1 MDDLHAT
8 GLLDPDDR
16 TAPAGLHILDHK
28 PGLGL
33 DLARAPALGDAPV
46 PSENITAV
54 TIVHRGIVD
63 LALDISECQRAANE
77 TGTFAGWVNEM
88 EVGRMIEERKLA
100 VLRAIVQDYVQTSEP
115 VGSKALLERH
125 HLGVSAATVRNDMAS
140 LEDEGLIAAPHT
152 SAGRV
157 PTDAGY
163 RVFVDQISELKPMSG
178 PARTAIST
186 FLQGAVDLDD
196 VVDRTVRLLAS
207 LTQQV
212 AVMQYPSLTR
222 SSVRHVELVPIG
234 ANRLMVVLIVNTGR
248 VEQRVIESSCDLLSI
263 DGEHLVSDLRSGLNA
278 RASGHQLSEA
288 ASLLQ
293 SLPDSFAPADRD
305 LVRAVVRSLEDA
317 LIEEREERVV
327 LAGTSNLMRFG
338 TDFPLT
344 IGPVLEALEEH
355 VVLLKL
361 LTTLSDEGDVV
372 AVRIGHEIPHAGL
385 SATSVVS
392 TGYGTGN
399 DVLAGLGVLG
409 PTRMDYPTTMAS
421 VRAVA
426 RYVSQILDP

>member
-1 MDDLHAT
+1 
-8 GLLDPDDR
+8 
-16 TAPAGLHILDHK
+16 
-28 PGLGL
+28 
-33 DLARAPALGDAPV
+33 
-46 PSENITAV
+46 
-54 TIVHRGIVD
+54 
-63 LALDISECQRAANE
+63 
-77 TGTFAGWVNEM
+77 
-88 EVGRMIEERKLA
+88 MIEERKLA

-125 HLGVSAATVRNDMAS
+125 HLGVSAATVRNDMAA

-248 VEQRVIESSCDLLSI
+248 VEQRVIESSCDLLSA
-263 DGEHLVSDLRSGLNA
+263 DGEHLISDLRSGLNA

-293 SLPDSFAPADRD
+293 PLPDSFAPADRD

-317 LIEEREERVV
+317 LVEEREERVV

-372 AVRIGHEIPHAGL
+372 AVRIGHENPHAGL

-392 TGYGTGN
+392 TGYGTGS

>member
-1 MDDLHAT
+1 
-8 GLLDPDDR
+8 
-16 TAPAGLHILDHK
+16 
-28 PGLGL
+28 
-33 DLARAPALGDAPV
+33 
-46 PSENITAV
+46 
-54 TIVHRGIVD
+54 
-63 LALDISECQRAANE
+63 
-77 TGTFAGWVNEM
+77 M
-88 EVGRMIEERKLA
+88 EVGQMIEARKLA

-125 HLGVSAATVRNDMAS
+125 HLGVSAATVRNDMAA

-163 RVFVDQISELKPMSG
+163 RVFVDQLSELKPMSG
-178 PARTAIST
+178 PARTAISA

-196 VVDRTVRLLAS
+196 VVERTVRLLAS

-222 SSVRHVELVPIG
+222 SSVRHVELVPIN

-248 VEQRVIESSCDLLSI
+248 VEQRVIESSRDLLSA
-263 DGEHLVSDLRSGLNA
+263 DGEHFIADLRTGLNA
-278 RASGHQLSEA
+278 KVSGHQLTEA
-288 ASLLQ
+288 ASRLQ
-293 SLPDSFAPADRD
+293 SLPETFAPADRD
-305 LVRAVVRSLEDA
+305 LVRAVVRSLDDA
-317 LIEEREERVV
+317 LVEEREERVV

-355 VVLLKL
+355 VVLLTL
-361 LTTLSDEGDVV
+361 LTTMSDEGDVV
-372 AVRIGHEIPHAGL
+372 AVRIGHENLHDGL

-392 TGYGTGN
+392 TGYGTGR
-399 DVLAGLGVLG
+399 DVVAGLGVLG

>member
-1 MDDLHAT
+1 
-8 GLLDPDDR
+8 
-16 TAPAGLHILDHK
+16 
-28 PGLGL
+28 
-33 DLARAPALGDAPV
+33 
-46 PSENITAV
+46 
-54 TIVHRGIVD
+54 
-63 LALDISECQRAANE
+63 
-77 TGTFAGWVNEM
+77 
-88 EVGRMIEERKLA
+88 MIEERKLA

-125 HLGVSAATVRNDMAS
+125 HLGVSAATVRNDMAA

-234 ANRLMVVLIVNTGR
+234 SNRLMVVLIVNTGR
-248 VEQRVIESSCDLLSI
+248 VEQRVIESSRDLLSA
-263 DGEHLVSDLRSGLNA
+263 DGEHFISDLRSGLNA
-278 RASGHQLSEA
+278 KASGHQLTEA

-293 SLPDSFAPADRD
+293 SLPESFAPADRD

-317 LIEEREERVV
+317 LVEEREERVV

-372 AVRIGHEIPHAGL
+372 AVRIGHENPHAGL
-385 SATSVVS
+385 SATSVIS
-392 TGYGTGN
+392 TGYGTGT